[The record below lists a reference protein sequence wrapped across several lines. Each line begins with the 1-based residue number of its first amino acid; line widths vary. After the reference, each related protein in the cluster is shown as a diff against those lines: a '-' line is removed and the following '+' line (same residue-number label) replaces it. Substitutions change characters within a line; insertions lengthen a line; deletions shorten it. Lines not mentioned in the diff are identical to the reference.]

1 MALFLQNIGVGRT
14 IHRRCFFLCI
24 AVLFPALGVK
34 NSLLPSTIFRSKT
47 LNVCFRSLNVC
58 FRSLNVRFRS
68 LNGKSIRGR
77 ILFPWGSRN
86 FFRPG
91 RRKAIPWPDPEQVLL
106 PVATWPDGY
115 RNRARG
121 KPGWFAPRP
130 LLIRCYFSGCL
141 KPLPATSW

>member
-1 MALFLQNIGVGRT
+1 MALFLQNIGVVWA

-77 ILFPWGSRN
+77 ILFPGGAGTFSAR
-86 FFRPG
+86 G
-91 RRKAIPWPDPEQVLL
+91 RRKIIPWPDPGQVLL
-106 PVATWPDGY
+106 SVATWPDGY

-130 LLIRCYFSGCL
+130 LLIRCYFSECI
-141 KPLPATSW
+141 KPPPATSW